1 MLVFRTRVLTQ
12 VFAEQKGEA
21 GTAEALRLFQAAL
34 SLQPTP
40 DEARAA
46 LYNSACCFAKQR
58 QWQPAVDAVTS
69 AVNDYDLKLTVAIN
83 VRFCRFLAAE
93 ERPCQAASV
102 WAARTSPHGR
112 AAHADASAECRHV
125 RCCRILF
132 GAVVMEYLQGL

>member
-1 MLVFRTRVLTQ
+1 VLTQ

-83 VRFCRFLAAE
+83 VRFCH
-93 ERPCQAASV
+93 CMS
-102 WAARTSPHGR
+102 ARKTVLSRLHMRYPNAFVR
-112 AAHADASAECRHV
+112 A
-125 RCCRILF
+125 
-132 GAVVMEYLQGL
+132 

>member
-1 MLVFRTRVLTQ
+1 VLVFRTRVLTQ

-83 VRFCRFLAAE
+83 VRFCH
-93 ERPCQAASV
+93 CMS
-102 WAARTSPHGR
+102 ARKTVLSRLHMRYPNAFVR
-112 AAHADASAECRHV
+112 A
-125 RCCRILF
+125 
-132 GAVVMEYLQGL
+132 